1 MEQFTYVRRGYDPQE
16 VDNYVA
22 TLESV
27 IKSYK
32 EKDNAIK
39 NAIIS
44 AQVAAD
50 NMIKNAK
57 LQADEYKAQI
67 VRELEK
73 VREEVANERAN
84 MMEFQNLYG
93 NLIRKYLLKLD
104 ESEISEMHTRLNEI
118 DRLIDHL
125 MDNDALPG
133 GMGVGTVPM
142 VDFKVPLRTPRTS
155 RNTPPPIVDGDDENE
170 ED

>member
-1 MEQFTYVRRGYDPQE
+1 LDRFTYVKRGYDPDE
-16 VDNYVA
+16 VEDYIK
-22 TLESV
+22 TLEGV

-57 LQADEYKAQI
+57 LQADEYKNQI
-67 VRELEK
+67 LLELEN
-73 VREEVANERAN
+73 VRTEVQRKRTHVQN
-84 MMEFQNLYG
+84 FQNVYSELV
-93 NLIRKYLLKLD
+93 RKYLTKLEEND
-104 ESEISEMHTRLNEI
+104 MDEMHTRLNEI

-125 MDNDALPG
+125 MTTDIAPSGLDAS
-133 GMGVGTVPM
+133 
-142 VDFKVPLRTPRTS
+142 TPAIEFRAPT
-155 RNTPPPIVDGDDENE
+155 RVID
-170 ED
+170 

>member
-1 MEQFTYVRRGYDPQE
+1 MNFSEVKRGYDPDE
-16 VDNYVA
+16 VDNYIES
-22 TLESV
+22 LENV

-57 LQADEYKAQI
+57 MQADEYKMQI
-67 VRELEK
+67 VRELDK
-73 VREEVANERAN
+73 VRTEVERERIKIL
-84 MMEFQNLYG
+84 EFQEMYG
-93 NLIRKYLLKLD
+93 ALVRKYLSKLD
-104 ESEISEMHTRLNEI
+104 EQDTSRLINCLNEI

-125 MDNDALPG
+125 TETDLVKNMQGAAPF
-133 GMGVGTVPM
+133 TAPE
-142 VDFKVPLRTPRTS
+142 FKIPARPLS
-155 RNTPPPIVDGDDENE
+155 RQPAVLQEDYDD
-170 ED
+170 